1 MIYWARGELLKPRV
15 LFYKLLFKAVRC
27 VLRVTTYIRCP
38 QLFADPTALVSKL
51 WPSLELDDPSRPVGA
66 PLDSIRLLVII
77 PFRNK
82 WYLTRQALD
91 ALVAQ
96 ERMGFAITVALV
108 DNGSDAETVTHLKQW
123 LSAQSPIPSL
133 QFESLRYEIPF
144 NFSRLN
150 NLAFQQ
156 LGGKDSFD
164 TVLLLNNDVVMDNR
178 NTLRI
183 FASTAQAAQRQGL
196 ALGAV
201 GCTLLYAQGTVQHA
215 FVAPGVVLVG
225 AHPLKGIRFSSSYA
239 WFQGVHTVPAVT
251 GALLWMSA
259 KVFHEVGGFDEQLP
273 TAYQDVDLCLAAIRA
288 GYQNVTIASLTAVH
302 HESATRKE
310 HPSLDEAEH
319 MYDKWGRDL
328 IHHPQVPP
336 ALSRWSES
344 PVLSCGEPAFPWR
357 WLF

>member
-1 MIYWARGELLKPRV
+1 M
-15 LFYKLLFKAVRC
+15 
-27 VLRVTTYIRCP
+27 RCP

-51 WPSLELDDPSRPVGA
+51 WPPVDLSLSLPPAAALGA
-66 PLDSIRLLVII
+66 PIAPPAAPLRLLVII

-96 ERMGFAITVALV
+96 ERAGFGITVALV
-108 DNGSDAETVTHLKQW
+108 DNGSDAETVAELKQW
-123 LSAQSPIPSL
+123 LAAQSPSPTL
-133 QFESLRYEIPF
+133 RFESLRYEIPF

-150 NLAFQQ
+150 NLPFQQ
-156 LGGKDSFD
+156 LGGKDAFD
-164 TVLLLNNDVVMDNR
+164 HVLLLNNDVVMDNR
-178 NTLRI
+178 NTLQV
-183 FASTAQAAQRQGL
+183 FAATSRAAQRKGL

-201 GCTLLYAQGTVQHA
+201 GCTLLYAQGTVQHS

-225 AHPLKGIRFSSSYA
+225 AHPLKGIRFSSNYQ
-239 WFQGVHTVPAVT
+239 WFQGVHVVPAVT

-259 KVFHEVGGFDEQLP
+259 KVFHDVGGLDEQLP

-288 GYQNVTIASLTAVH
+288 GYQNITIASLTAVH

-319 MYDKWGRDL
+319 MYEKWGRDL
-328 IHHPQVPP
+328 IHHPQVPN

-344 PVLSCGEPAFPWR
+344 PVLSFGEPAFPWR
-357 WLF
+357 GLF